1 MQKAEIFEELM
12 VLKERKLRSLSI
24 VKLFITA
31 NKQGLEGKFHWF
43 TAKTHIK
50 SFINFFPS
58 VFLLLFLSSSQ
69 N

>member
-12 VLKERKLRSLSI
+12 VLKERKLRNFSI

-31 NKQGLEGKFHWF
+31 NKQELGGKFHWF
-43 TAKTHIK
+43 TAKTRIK